1 VFNLRKSNQ
10 KINIPFSCSLKEP
23 MRKHTSFR
31 IGGPA
36 DYFCSPATS
45 NEIKRILEYAIS
57 CNLPVFILGAGA
69 NILVSDE
76 GVRGIVIDM
85 VNFKDFS
92 FTEDNKVTAQA
103 GVQVHVL
110 AEAAAAR
117 NLSGIEFFFGLPGS
131 VGGSI
136 YMNARCYG
144 VSTADVLSG
153 VTYIDESL
161 EIKEYSPNE
170 GGFSYKSS
178 PFQKKKSI
186 ILQGEFMLR
195 PGEGKKI
202 LETMQSYRQ
211 DREQK
216 GHYTFPS
223 AGSIF
228 KNNRDF
234 GLPTGKIVDSLGLRG
249 YKIGGAMVSPEH
261 ANIIVN
267 TGGASAADVKKLIDY
282 IKKKVFRTY
291 GYALEEEIRYIGG
304 PI

>member
-1 VFNLRKSNQ
+1 
-10 KINIPFSCSLKEP
+10 

-211 DREQK
+211 DRERK

>member
-1 VFNLRKSNQ
+1 
-10 KINIPFSCSLKEP
+10 

-92 FTEDNKVTAQA
+92 FAEDNKVTAQA

-117 NLSGIEFFFGLPGS
+117 DLSGIEFFFGLPGS

-161 EIKEYSPNE
+161 EIKKYSPNE

-186 ILQGEFMLR
+186 ILQGEFMLH
-195 PGEGKKI
+195 PGEGEKI
-202 LETMQSYRQ
+202 LETMQSYKQ
-211 DREQK
+211 DRERK

-234 GLPTGKIVDSLGLRG
+234 GLPTGKIIDSLGLRG

-291 GYALEEEIRYIGG
+291 GYELEEEIRYIGG

>member
-1 VFNLRKSNQ
+1 
-10 KINIPFSCSLKEP
+10 

-117 NLSGIEFFFGLPGS
+117 DLSGIEFFFGLPGS

>member
-1 VFNLRKSNQ
+1 
-10 KINIPFSCSLKEP
+10 

-202 LETMQSYRQ
+202 LETMQSYSQ
-211 DREQK
+211 DRERK

>member
-1 VFNLRKSNQ
+1 
-10 KINIPFSCSLKEP
+10 

>member
-1 VFNLRKSNQ
+1 
-10 KINIPFSCSLKEP
+10 

-45 NEIKRILEYAIS
+45 NEVKRILEYAIS

-117 NLSGIEFFFGLPGS
+117 DLSGIEFFFGLPGS

-144 VSTADVLSG
+144 VSTADALSG

-161 EIKEYSPNE
+161 EIKKYSPNE

-186 ILQGEFMLR
+186 ILQGEFMLH
-195 PGEGKKI
+195 PGEGEKI
-202 LETMQSYRQ
+202 LETMQSYKQ
-211 DREQK
+211 DRERK

-291 GYALEEEIRYIGG
+291 GYELEEEIRYIGG